1 MKLRV
6 ILIASVMVG
15 TLVGVTAWRMSNA
28 SPVENLTV
36 AGPTS
41 PEPEP
46 IVEAQEAERSPT
58 TSTSTPARV
67 AYVVSR
73 PGTALHLSPDET
85 GTPIAGGVVFPVLGE
100 LAGGYRIL
108 DPCNTEGWVR
118 ASDVEEGL
126 VTEAPAN
133 GDFARSVFVIDPGH
147 GLPDL
152 GALGPGGLS
161 ETEVNLDVAAR
172 VVELL
177 RTPHDID
184 WVTGSLRPGN
194 SVPAAATAILTRGP
208 EGPNGGDYQLGL
220 TFRATVANAVG
231 ATAFVSI
238 HHNTSPE
245 VTLDHPGSEAF
256 VSLSKPESPRL
267 GGLIVEELRTSLARF
282 GSDWTG
288 SRGTGLI
295 SRVNPD
301 GSDYY
306 TLLNRAEVPAVIVEG
321 AYISNPAEEA
331 LAQTDD
337 FRQAY
342 AEAVYRA
349 LVRFVT
355 TDDDPIP
362 HPEPTLWDVDR
373 PGPSMAG
380 CEVPPAESP

>member
-6 ILIASVMVG
+6 ILIVSVMVG
-15 TLVGVTAWRMSNA
+15 TLLGVTAWRMSDA
-28 SPVENLTV
+28 SPVENPTV
-36 AGPTS
+36 SGPTS
-41 PEPEP
+41 PEPET
-46 IVEAQEAERSPT
+46 IVGAPEIAPSPT
-58 TSTSTPARV
+58 ISTSIPSRV

-73 PGTALHLSPDET
+73 HGTTLHISPDET
-85 GTPIAGGVVFPVLGE
+85 GAPIAGGVVFPVLSE
-100 LAGGYRIL
+100 LSDGYRIL
-108 DPCNTEGWVR
+108 DTCNTEGWVR
-118 ASDVEEGL
+118 ASDMEEGL

-133 GDFARSVFVIDPGH
+133 GEFDRSVFVIDPGH

-152 GALGPGGLS
+152 GAVGPTGLT

-177 RTPHDID
+177 RTPHEID
-184 WVTGSLRPGN
+184 WSTGSLRPGDT
-194 SVPAAATAILTRGP
+194 VPAAATAILTRSP
-208 EGPNGGDYQLGL
+208 DGPNGGDYQLGL

-245 VTLDHPGSEAF
+245 TMLDHPGSEAF
-256 VSLSKPESPRL
+256 VSLSNPESPRL
-267 GGLIVEELRTSLARF
+267 GGLIVEELRTSFARF
-282 GSDWTG
+282 GSDWAG
-288 SRGTGLI
+288 SSGTGLI
-295 SRVNPD
+295 SRVDPD

-331 LAQTDD
+331 LARTDD

-342 AEAVYRA
+342 AEAIYRA

-355 TDDDPIP
+355 TEDDPIP
-362 HPEPTLWDVDR
+362 HPEPTIWDVDI
-373 PGPSMAG
+373 PGPSMSG
-380 CEVPPAESP
+380 CEVPTPESP